1 MEDLAKH
8 IAEKA
13 GITPEQAKLAADAAI
28 EFIRLR
34 VASAVDTKVEAALG
48 NLVKTIKVDIHEAV
62 TGEAPATWSEK
73 IGDIAEDA
81 QAKLGDLAE
90 DAKEKLGK
98 FAKSATSFFG
108 GWGKKGEEK
117 KLEDKP
123 AEDKKS

>member
-8 IAEKA
+8 IAQKA
-13 GITPEQAKLAADAAI
+13 GIPEDKAQLAADAAI

-34 VASAVDTKVEAALG
+34 VATAVDTKVEAALG

-62 TGEAPATWSEK
+62 TGEAPASWSEK

-81 QAKLGDLAE
+81 KDKLEDLAE
-90 DAKEKLGK
+90 GAKDKLGK

-108 GWGKKGEEK
+108 GWGKKGEDK
-117 KLEDKP
+117 KIEDKS
-123 AEDKKS
+123 ADNKA